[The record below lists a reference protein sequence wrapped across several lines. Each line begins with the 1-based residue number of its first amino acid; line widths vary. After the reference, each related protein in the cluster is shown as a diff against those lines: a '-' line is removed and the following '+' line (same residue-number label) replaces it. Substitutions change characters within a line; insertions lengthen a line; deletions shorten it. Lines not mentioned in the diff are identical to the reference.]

1 MHEFTI
7 SVPVLVL
14 PVFRQLLH
22 SEHRVQTADNSNS
35 TVTSQVLQLTLV
47 LYIFKL
53 VLYFISIIINN
64 HIKCHLAIN
73 RWLFS
78 ADTVWLLQAC
88 FAKLLSAIG
97 AFYWKSMYLWRGW
110 SCEIVNAQ
118 DCGKDWYLTSCSKY
132 TDTDSC
138 HL

>member
-1 MHEFTI
+1 MHEFTV

-22 SEHRVQTADNSNS
+22 SEHSVQTADNSNS

-53 VLYFISIIINN
+53 VLYFISSIINN
-64 HIKCHLAIN
+64 HIKCHLVIN

-78 ADTVWLLQAC
+78 AETVWLLQAC

-97 AFYWKSMYLWRGW
+97 AFY
-110 SCEIVNAQ
+110 
-118 DCGKDWYLTSCSKY
+118 
-132 TDTDSC
+132 
-138 HL
+138 